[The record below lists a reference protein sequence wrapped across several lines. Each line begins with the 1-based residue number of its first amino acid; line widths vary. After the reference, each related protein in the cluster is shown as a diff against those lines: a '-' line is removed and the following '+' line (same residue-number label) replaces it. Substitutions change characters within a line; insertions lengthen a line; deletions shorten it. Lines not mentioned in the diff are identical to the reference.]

1 MRKYL
6 FRVIKYELHYI
17 ECEDKNKEDAID
29 VLLQTNENDSKIDE
43 FYGLDAFNDADMTIE
58 IENDDI
64 EKAKA
69 ELKEELED
77 Y

>member
-43 FYGLDAFNDADMTIE
+43 FYGLDAFNDADMSIE

-64 EKAKA
+64 EKAKV
-69 ELKEELED
+69 ELKEGLED

>member
-1 MRKYL
+1 MKKYL

-17 ECEDKNKEDAID
+17 ECEDKNEEDAID

-43 FYGLDAFNDADMTIE
+43 FYWLDAFNNADMFIE

-69 ELKEELED
+69 ELKEGLEE

>member
-17 ECEDKNKEDAID
+17 ECEDKNEEDAID

-43 FYGLDAFNDADMTIE
+43 FYVLDAFNNADMFIE
-58 IENDDI
+58 I
-64 EKAKA
+64 
-69 ELKEELED
+69 
-77 Y
+77 

>member
-17 ECEDKNKEDAID
+17 ECEDKNEEDAID

-43 FYGLDAFNDADMTIE
+43 FYGLDAFNDADMSIE

-69 ELKEELED
+69 ELKEGLEE

>member
-1 MRKYL
+1 MKKYL

-43 FYGLDAFNDADMTIE
+43 FYGLDAFNDADMSIE

-69 ELKEELED
+69 ELKEGLED

>member
-6 FRVIKYELHYI
+6 FRVVKYELHYI
-17 ECEDKNKEDAID
+17 ECEDKNSEDAID

-43 FYGLDAFNDADMTIE
+43 FYGLDAFNNADAFIE

-69 ELKEELED
+69 ELKEGLED

>member
-43 FYGLDAFNDADMTIE
+43 FYGLDAFNDADMSIE

-69 ELKEELED
+69 ELKEGLED

>member
-1 MRKYL
+1 MKKYL

-17 ECEDKNKEDAID
+17 ECEDNNEEDAID

-43 FYGLDAFNDADMTIE
+43 FYGLDAFNDADMVIE

-64 EKAKA
+64 EKAKE
-69 ELKEELED
+69 ELKEGLEE

>member
-17 ECEDKNKEDAID
+17 ECEDENEEDAID
-29 VLLQTNENDSKIDE
+29 VLLQTSENDSKIDE
-43 FYGLDAFNDADMTIE
+43 FYGLDAFNDADMFIE

-69 ELKEELED
+69 KLKYGIEE

>member
-6 FRVIKYELHYI
+6 FRIKKYELHYI
-17 ECEDKNKEDAID
+17 ECEDKNEEDAID

-43 FYGLDAFNDADMTIE
+43 FYGLDAFNNADMFVE

-69 ELKEELED
+69 ELKYGIEE